1 MVLNPSPLVKVAAPV
16 TRPSLEKRIF
26 WPSAPG
32 YSGDG
37 ESDSIVFPCLTAIK
51 ARHGARPPAAL
62 SAFVEAVWDAQE
74 RILVLDDYLFEPQD
88 DQSQQERCDQ
98 ILFWLP
104 DNLVAN
110 DIRLLTNERW
120 DQVVRD
126 DIQAQFNERAA
137 NISRSA
143 QRSARAAKIEIR
155 FSLNK
160 NFPYVHDRFA
170 IIDNELWHFGA
181 TVGGLH
187 NKVNAASRGWDATT
201 HDAIRFFNIAWK
213 GDEDTQRGGR
223 NG

>member
-1 MVLNPSPLVKVAAPV
+1 VALNPPPLVKVAAPV
-16 TRPSLEKRIF
+16 TRPPLEKRIF

-51 ARHGARPPAAL
+51 ARHAARPPAAL
-62 SAFVEAVWDAQE
+62 SAFVEAVWEAQE
-74 RILVLDDYLFEPQD
+74 RILVLDSYLFEPQD
-88 DQSQQERCDQ
+88 DQSLQERWDQ

-110 DIRLLTNERW
+110 DIRFLTDERW

-126 DIQAQFNERAA
+126 TIQAQFNERAE
-137 NISRSA
+137 NISRST
-143 QRSARAAKIEIR
+143 RAAKIEIR

-187 NKVNAASRGWDATT
+187 SQVNAASRGWDATS
-201 HDAIRFFNIAWK
+201 HDAIRFFDVAWK
-213 GDEDTQRGGR
+213 GDDDTQRGGR
-223 NG
+223 HG